1 MYPKFIFVIYLAKSV
16 FVFKIVYANLL
27 PKLSALS
34 SDQIDKY
41 DVDFGAVR
49 IRKNVQWFTRW
60 RQIRRLI
67 VVDNTQSSSKFPFT
81 SLYICYGWIHRLIP
95 QNTRQWPELDKKAV
109 FGRTK
114 NLRSEM
120 LIKLTLRTKI
130 SLRIFLSY
138 PLTFTAHC
146 FHSWTYLNY
155 N

>member
-34 SDQIDKY
+34 SDQIDKN

-95 QNTRQWPELDKKAV
+95 QNTRQWPELEKKAV
-109 FGRTK
+109 FGRPK
-114 NLRSEM
+114 NLRIRIVSWSHSKDQNQFKNFFIISVDFHGSLLPFM
-120 LIKLTLRTKI
+120 NIFKL
-130 SLRIFLSY
+130 
-138 PLTFTAHC
+138 
-146 FHSWTYLNY
+146 
-155 N
+155 